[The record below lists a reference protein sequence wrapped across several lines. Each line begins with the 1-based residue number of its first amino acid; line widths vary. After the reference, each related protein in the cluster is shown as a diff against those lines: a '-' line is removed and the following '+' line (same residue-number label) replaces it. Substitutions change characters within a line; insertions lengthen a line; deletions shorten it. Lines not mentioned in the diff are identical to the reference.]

1 MKDIGGCGAGQS
13 AYCVVSVTRH
23 VAAIPDK
30 GHFAVKGAG
39 IRGPRCL
46 REARLHT
53 SVDRKPLLIL
63 VAFVVTSAC
72 R

>member
-1 MKDIGGCGAGQS
+1 MKDIGGCGAGRS
-13 AYCVVSVTRH
+13 AFCVVSVTRH
-23 VAAIPDK
+23 VAAMQDR

-39 IRGPRCL
+39 IRGPQCL

-53 SVDRKPLLIL
+53 SVDRQPLLIL
-63 VAFVVTSAC
+63 VAFAVSSAC